1 MSDKQHYLN
10 LFASMQIPENLAS
23 KAADALARQ
32 DAGEVHATADTKAT
46 RSQGPARL
54 TTFRGSFEPFFSEL
68 PELLDVDAAATANL
82 VRRGCLQPM
91 TTPDSGTSMI

>member
-32 DAGEVHATADTKAT
+32 DAGELPCPLEEKNSGLQDAHASWVE
-46 RSQGPARL
+46 RGMPYSRL
-54 TTFRGSFEPFFSEL
+54 LSRLSKHF
-68 PELLDVDAAATANL
+68 
-82 VRRGCLQPM
+82 
-91 TTPDSGTSMI
+91 

>member
-32 DAGEVHATADTKAT
+32 DAGELPCPLEGEELKALQDAHASWVE
-46 RSQGPARL
+46 RGMPYNPPAV
-54 TTFRGSFEPFFSEL
+54 TTE
-68 PELLDVDAAATANL
+68 
-82 VRRGCLQPM
+82 
-91 TTPDSGTSMI
+91 